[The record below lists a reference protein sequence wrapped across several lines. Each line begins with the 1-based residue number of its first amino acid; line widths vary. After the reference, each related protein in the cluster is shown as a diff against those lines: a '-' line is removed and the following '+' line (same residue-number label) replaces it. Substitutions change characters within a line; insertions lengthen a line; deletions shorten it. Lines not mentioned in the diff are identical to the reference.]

1 MVDKPF
7 TIVVTRGSMDSNDK
21 HVFNE
26 ALDLLKAKVLLS
38 DTVPSN
44 ISTYWEDDGF
54 CIQVIFKKYEE
65 NIMDDDE
72 PHRMEY
78 VDKAD
83 TRFLKLQA
91 ENDKLRKI
99 INRAKDELGVPSSD
113 YPAPVANAVQI
124 LNEA

>member
-1 MVDKPF
+1 
-7 TIVVTRGSMDSNDK
+7 
-21 HVFNE
+21 
-26 ALDLLKAKVLLS
+26 
-38 DTVPSN
+38 
-44 ISTYWEDDGF
+44 
-54 CIQVIFKKYEE
+54 
-65 NIMDDDE
+65 MDDDE